1 MIITNKLN
9 LPQPF
14 VDAVQSDYK
23 PTPHQYSATTILNP
37 TRQIILQRRYNDKI
51 TQDVADMIWMLFGT
65 ALHSVL
71 ENSQEEET
79 QFKEEYLK
87 QDLGIL
93 DESLKGFCL
102 SGKAD
107 LLDVLRKRMTDYKT
121 TSVFKIQKKDYEDWR
136 KQLLIYSWLFIKI
149 GFEVD
154 NAEIIALLK
163 DWSSTKAK
171 VDKTYPQ
178 LQVQKVSFK
187 FSKKDF
193 DEIEQFIINKFKEL
207 KQYEEVKDED
217 LPMCSMEER
226 WNTGNKY
233 AVKKKA
239 NKRADRV
246 YDTKEEAEEHIS
258 KIPEDSRDLYEIE
271 ERIGEDKR
279 CLEYCSCCKFCPYY
293 KEKYEEK
300 KEGI

>member
-1 MIITNKLN
+1 MKITNKLN

-23 PTPHQYSATTILNP
+23 PKEHQYSVTTVLNP
-37 TRQIILQRRYNDKI
+37 TRQVILQRRYNEEI

-71 ENSQEEET
+71 ENSKESES

-93 DESLKGFCL
+93 DESLSGYYL

-107 LLDVLRKRMTDYKT
+107 LLDVLKKRMTDYKT

-149 GFEVD
+149 GFEIN

-171 VDKTYPQ
+171 VDRSYPQ
-178 LQVQKVSFK
+178 LQVQRVPFK
-187 FSKKDF
+187 FTKKDF
-193 DEIEQFIINKFKEL
+193 DEIEEFIINKFKEL
-207 KQYEEVKDED
+207 KENENKNDED
-217 LPMCSMEER
+217 LPLCTPEER
-226 WNTGNKY
+226 WNTGDKY
-233 AVKKKA
+233 AVKKKK

-246 YDTKEEAEEHIS
+246 YDTLEEAEEHLS
-258 KIPEDSRDLYEIE
+258 KIDPKIYEIE
-271 ERIGEDKR
+271 VRKGEDKR
-279 CLEYCSCCKFCPYY
+279 CLEYCSCCKFCSY
-293 KEKYEEK
+293 
-300 KEGI
+300 